1 MPRAYPL
8 ELREA
13 VCAAA
18 RDRRLS
24 KPALAARFG
33 VSQSSVTRWLRR
45 AQATGCVA
53 ARPHGGGRSPR
64 VDARGAAILREL
76 AIAPHHRT
84 LTELGALYHAR
95 VGVRLS
101 RPTLLRALG
110 RLGLR

>member
-33 VSQSSVTRWLRR
+33 ISQSSITRGLRR
-45 AQATGCVA
+45 AEATGCVA
-53 ARPHGGGRSPR
+53 ARPHGGGRVPR
-64 VDARGAAILREL
+64 VDAGAAILREL
-76 AIAPHHRT
+76 ATTPRRRSLAEIA
-84 LTELGALYHAR
+84 ALYYERH
-95 VGVRLS
+95 GVRLS
-101 RPTLLRALG
+101 RPTPLRSLG